1 MPSNV
6 RTRSGMNSFFH
17 PPFFYSFPVK
27 QEIRLQTYEYI
38 TYTLYLL
45 YKCMNSIC
53 SNRSNFISVHI
64 DKLLGKFL
72 SRQHFPTKA
81 EDRRIGS
88 TSWKRNVFKWSK
100 STLSQILS
108 VLLSVLF
115 MQPSIP
121 HVLLFCFYRMW
132 KKMSRLTK
140 FCSVMVWF
148 A

>member
-1 MPSNV
+1 MLEQEV
-6 RTRSGMNSFFH
+6 EWIRFFTH
-17 PPFFYSFPVK
+17 LFFIHFQSSK
-27 QEIRLQTYEYI
+27 RLDYKHTN
-38 TYTLYLL
+38 TLHIPILL

-72 SRQHFPTKA
+72 ARRHFPTKA

-108 VLLSVLF
+108 VLLMSVLF

-132 KKMSRLTK
+132 KKMSRLIEIL
-140 FCSVMVWF
+140 
-148 A
+148 

>member
-1 MPSNV
+1 MLEQEV
-6 RTRSGMNSFFH
+6 EWIHFFTH
-17 PPFFYSFPVK
+17 LFFIHFQSSK
-27 QEIRLQTYEYI
+27 RLDYKHTN
-38 TYTLYLL
+38 TLHIPILL

-132 KKMSRLTK
+132 KK
-140 FCSVMVWF
+140 CHV
-148 A
+148 